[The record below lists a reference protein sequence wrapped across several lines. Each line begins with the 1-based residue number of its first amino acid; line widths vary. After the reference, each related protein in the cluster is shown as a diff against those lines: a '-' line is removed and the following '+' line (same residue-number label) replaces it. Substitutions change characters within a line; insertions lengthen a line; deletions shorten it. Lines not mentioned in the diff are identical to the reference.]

1 MTQVRWAC
9 LLVCEG
15 IATGVGW
22 VARAMRAVRIMAWRT
37 SSSGD
42 APHPQAQA
50 RDLFARQEEDL
61 TAFCEGV
68 VELQTG
74 AGIELDV
81 AACGN
86 GGWVPKGTSEG
97 ERG

>member
-1 MTQVRWAC
+1 
-9 LLVCEG
+9 
-15 IATGVGW
+15 VGGTRD
-22 VARAMRAVRIMAWRT
+22 ARGAHHGMA
-37 SSSGD
+37 S